1 MMDEYVIVNKS
12 SLDNIGN
19 TIRSATGSIED
30 IAISDLSNKVAAAVD
45 GDGGGYM
52 TISELMTANGYL
64 TGSQNL
70 CTDDIE
76 FIKYTIQEAVNNAL
90 LQIDAERGFGYSTE
104 AEVVPYFNDSEMKI
118 ALIAQ

>member
-1 MMDEYVIVNKS
+1 MMAEYVIVNKS

-30 IAISDLSNKVAAAVD
+30 IAISDLSNKVAAAVAN
-45 GDGGGYM
+45 GGGGYM

-70 CTDDIE
+70 GTDDIE

-118 ALIAQ
+118 VLIAQ

>member
-30 IAISDLSNKVAAAVD
+30 IAISDLSNKVAAAVAS
-45 GDGGGYM
+45 GGRGYM

-70 CTDDIE
+70 ATDDIE
-76 FIKYTIQEAVNNAL
+76 FIKYTIEEAVNNAL
-90 LQIDAERGFGYSTE
+90 LQIDAERGFGYSTV

>member
-118 ALIAQ
+118 ALIAE

>member
-30 IAISDLSNKVAAAVD
+30 IAISDLSNKAAAAVAN
-45 GDGGGYM
+45 GGGGYM

-64 TGSQNL
+64 TGSRNL
-70 CTDDIE
+70 ATDDIN

>member
-70 CTDDIE
+70 ATDDIN
-76 FIKYTIQEAVNNAL
+76 FIKNTIQEAVNNVL
-90 LQIDAERGFGYSTE
+90 LQIDAEYGFGYSTE

>member
-1 MMDEYVIVNKS
+1 MMDEYVVVNKA

-30 IAISDLSNKVAAAVD
+30 IAISDLSNKVAAAVAN
-45 GDGGGYM
+45 GGGGYM
-52 TISELMTANGYL
+52 TISQLMTANGYL

-76 FIKYTIQEAVNNAL
+76 FIKYTIEEAVNNAL
-90 LQIDAERGFGYSTE
+90 LQIDAERGFGYSTV

>member
-30 IAISDLSNKVAAAVD
+30 IAISDLSNKVAAAVAS
-45 GDGGGYM
+45 GGGGYM

>member
-30 IAISDLSNKVAAAVD
+30 IAISDLSNKVAAAVAN
-45 GDGGGYM
+45 GGGGYM

-64 TGSQNL
+64 TGSRNL
-70 CTDDIE
+70 ATDDIN
-76 FIKYTIQEAVNNAL
+76 FIKNTIQEAVNNVL
-90 LQIDAERGFGYSTE
+90 VQIDAEYGFGYSTE